1 MDIDTGFM
9 VYNALNYPHLCAFF
23 NEIGIQG
30 EKTTMGFSVS
40 MDDGQLEWCSDSL
53 SGLLA
58 TPSNAWNPAFYTMM
72 KDIIRFNTL
81 AKALLTLPDD
91 DYKKGVT
98 VREFL
103 RMHNLSQSF
112 CDMYLIPMTAAIWS
126 ATSHD
131 MLGFPA
137 ATLFTFLDK

>member
-1 MDIDTGFM
+1 M
-9 VYNALNYPHLCAFF
+9 
-23 NEIGIQG
+23 GIQG

-40 MDDGQLEWCSDSL
+40 MDNGKLEWCSDSL

-72 KDIIRFNTL
+72 KDIMRFNTL
-81 AKALLTLPDD
+81 AKALLTLSDED
-91 DYKKGVT
+91 SKKRVT

-103 RMHNLSQSF
+103 NMHKLSQSF
-112 CDMYLIPMTAAIWS
+112 RDMYLIPMTAAIWS
-126 ATSHD
+126 ATSDD

-137 ATLFTFLDK
+137 ATLFSFLDK